1 MTVLDLVVLIIG
13 LAFGVGGTAWIT
25 ARFDLRGRNFRGDRI
40 PKTAGLVFVLCGA
53 FVYGV
58 SWFADGAPLGTKSV
72 FLLALL
78 AFGILGFWDDVR
90 GDRSVGGF
98 KGHIR
103 ALLDGRVTTGAVKL
117 IGGAAVSLVAAG
129 ILWYPYVGHCV
140 VAFFLIPL
148 AANTLNL
155 LDLRPGRSLF
165 GFFLLAA
172 VVIVSLALQGQ
183 LAVGYFVFIAIAAA
197 AFLYPLDALG
207 QIMLGDTGS
216 NAFGAVIGVSMAL
229 YLPLWDQLLVLAA
242 LAGFNMWCERNSF
255 SKTVERSPLLSA
267 VDRKIGIR

>member
-1 MTVLDLVVLIIG
+1 VTILDLVLLIIG
-13 LAFGVGGTAWIT
+13 MAFGVGGTAWIT
-25 ARFDLRGRNFRGDRI
+25 ARFDLRGRNFRGDHI
-40 PKTAGLVFVLCGA
+40 PKSAGLAFVLCGA

-58 SWFADGAPLGTKSV
+58 SWFADGAPLGTKAA
-72 FLLALL
+72 FLLVLL
-78 AFGILGFWDDVR
+78 TFGILGFWDDVR

-98 KGHIR
+98 KGHLR
-103 ALLDGRVTTGAVKL
+103 ALFSGKVTTGAIKL
-117 IGGAAVSLVAAG
+117 IGGTVVSLIAAG
-129 ILWYPYVGHCV
+129 ILWYPYIGHCV

-165 GFFLLAA
+165 GFFLLATI
-172 VVIVSLALQGQ
+172 VIVSLALQGQ
-183 LAVGYFVFIAIAAA
+183 LGVGYFVFIAIAVAA
-197 AFLYPLDALG
+197 LLYPLDAFG

-216 NAFGAVIGVSMAL
+216 NAFGAVIGVSLAL
-229 YLPLWDQLLVLAA
+229 YLPIWDQLILLAA

-255 SKTVERSPLLSA
+255 SKTVENNRFLRA